1 MSSHSLEMVPL
12 FRPWLA
18 ELLRSLVVLGS
29 VARAFTTFQ
38 NLDLSLFLPPFILRG
53 FCVFF
58 QGVCRGPP
66 QWQSLLLVERA
77 LPGHSLGG
85 PESHLGYCWTFWGGT
100 FSLPR
105 LQWRSWELGEPLSCL
120 TRSLFFLLKWI
131 QELSMAVRSKGL
143 ISSFLQ
149 GTHLCWTFRSVTSIH
164 VITATMPSSVS
175 EPRDDAWGLVL
186 SSQTPV
192 WQT

>member
-58 QGVCRGPP
+58 QGESAVALHSG
-66 QWQSLLLVERA
+66 SLSFWWNE
-77 LPGHSLGG
+77 HS
-85 PESHLGYCWTFWGGT
+85 
-100 FSLPR
+100 
-105 LQWRSWELGEPLSCL
+105 
-120 TRSLFFLLKWI
+120 
-131 QELSMAVRSKGL
+131 
-143 ISSFLQ
+143 Q
-149 GTHLCWTFRSVTSIH
+149 GTLLGALSHILA
-164 VITATMPSSVS
+164 TA
-175 EPRDDAWGLVL
+175 GLFEGGLFLFQGFSDVL
-186 SSQTPV
+186 GS
-192 WQT
+192 